1 MANPF
6 SKGWKYVMQSFDTK
20 IDENADP
27 RVQIQQ
33 AVAQAKK
40 NHQEITQHAAAI
52 IGNRNQLEMK
62 LERLLASQEDLQ
74 QKTRTA
80 LQAADKA
87 TAEGDADRAQQFNA
101 SAEVLASQLVSVEQ
115 ELAQTK
121 EAHAAAEQAAREAQ
135 EKQQQSE
142 AKLQEQL
149 QQVSQ
154 LESQLDQAK
163 MQEQTTRTM
172 DTINQFDGDD
182 SVPTLEGVR
191 DKIERRYADALGAQ
205 ELAKSSMN
213 DRMAEIEAAGTD
225 VAATERLA
233 EIRASMGDEQGQ
245 LESGATANTT
255 QNVQDAKDAR
265 DAEEHAANDKVSRG
279 STRLP
284 RATDTDEKADS
295 TADAEVEDTD

>member
-255 QNVQDAKDAR
+255 QDVQDAKDVR

-284 RATDTDEKADS
+284 RATDTPDKADS

>member
-1 MANPF
+1 
-6 SKGWKYVMQSFDTK
+6 
-20 IDENADP
+20 
-27 RVQIQQ
+27 
-33 AVAQAKK
+33 
-40 NHQEITQHAAAI
+40 
-52 IGNRNQLEMK
+52 
-62 LERLLASQEDLQ
+62 
-74 QKTRTA
+74 
-80 LQAADKA
+80 
-87 TAEGDADRAQQFNA
+87 
-101 SAEVLASQLVSVEQ
+101 
-115 ELAQTK
+115 
-121 EAHAAAEQAAREAQ
+121 
-135 EKQQQSE
+135 
-142 AKLQEQL
+142 
-149 QQVSQ
+149 
-154 LESQLDQAK
+154 

-255 QNVQDAKDAR
+255 QDVQDAKDAR

>member
-62 LERLLASQEDLQ
+62 LERLLASQKDLQ

-255 QNVQDAKDAR
+255 QDVQDAKDAR

-284 RATDTDEKADS
+284 RATDTPDKADS